1 MKSIKMNLKPIALT
15 VLFFM
20 ACCSSSMFAQDKL
33 PNLIKK
39 IQPSIVSIITYD
51 KSGEPLS
58 SGSGFFIN
66 SSGNII
72 TNCHV
77 MEDAWDA
84 DIKTFEGNTYHVDKV
99 LAHNYNSDIVMLS
112 LKMPD
117 NNKYIKITTEIP
129 EIGSSVFVIG
139 NPRGLE
145 QTVSDGIVSAV
156 RVDPDYGKV
165 VQITAPI
172 SPGSSGSPV
181 MNMKGEVIGVATY
194 QFINGQNLNFAIPCL
209 VIDNLNPVQNFSLA
223 KWQEIKE
230 YNSDEMLA
238 VLLEEGEK
246 YLIDEKYSDALTV
259 FKAVDEQLPD
269 MPEVSYLIGYCYQN
283 MKEYDE
289 AFDAYKQAISLNE
302 KYEYAYYGMAEL
314 YYNKK
319 KYKKV
324 IANCDKS
331 VFYNDQYA
339 DAFILRADAKEK
351 LGDTDGA
358 SLDKIKA
365 NNINAKVR
373 LIKEAKLKRSKF
385 AKLEKDY
392 SIRLGLT
399 IKLRLTKSKFVNS
412 IKK

>member
-1 MKSIKMNLKPIALT
+1 MNLKPISLAVLVFLLT
-15 VLFFM
+15 
-20 ACCSSSMFAQDKL
+20 CSFSSFAQDKL

-51 KSGEPLS
+51 KNGDPLS

-66 SSGNII
+66 SDGNII

-84 DIKTFEGNTYHVDKV
+84 EIKTFEGNTYHVDKV

-117 NNKYIKITTEIP
+117 NNKYIKITTDIP

-156 RVDPDYGKV
+156 RVDPNYGRV

-194 QFINGQNLNFAIPCL
+194 QFINGQNLNFAIPCQ

-230 YNSDEMLA
+230 YGPDEMLA

-246 YLIDEKYSDALTV
+246 YLIEEKYADALKV
-259 FKAVDEQLPD
+259 FMAVDEQLPD
-269 MPEVSYLIGYCYQN
+269 MPEVSYLLGYCYQQ
-283 MKEYDE
+283 MDRIDE
-289 AFDAYKQAISLNE
+289 AFGSYKEALKLNE

-324 IANCDKS
+324 VANCDKS
-331 VFYNDQYA
+331 LFYNEQYA
-339 DAFILRADAKEK
+339 DAFILRSNAKEK

-358 SLDKIKA
+358 NLDKIKA
-365 NNINAKVR
+365 NNINAKIR
-373 LIKEAKLKRSKF
+373 LNKEAKLKRSKF
-385 AKLEKDY
+385 AKLESNYYKK
-392 SIRLGLT
+392 LGLT
-399 IKLRLTKSKFVNS
+399 MKLRLTKSKFVNS
-412 IKK
+412 VKK

>member
-1 MKSIKMNLKPIALT
+1 MSLRPTCITILFCVVCSLST
-15 VLFFM
+15 V
-20 ACCSSSMFAQDKL
+20 AQDKL
-33 PNLIKK
+33 PKLIKK
-39 IQPSIVSIITYD
+39 IQPSVVSIITYD
-51 KSGEPLS
+51 KDGDPLS

-66 SSGNII
+66 NSGNII

-77 MEDAWDA
+77 MEDAWSA
-84 DIKTFEGNTYHVDKV
+84 DIKTFEGNTYKVDKV

-117 NNKYIKITTEIP
+117 NNKFINITTDIP
-129 EIGSSVFVIG
+129 EIGAKVFVIG

-156 RVDPDYGKV
+156 RIDPDYGRV

-209 VIDNLNPVQNFSLA
+209 IIDNLNPVQNFELA

-230 YNSDEMLA
+230 YSSDEMLA

-246 YLIDEKYSDALTV
+246 YLIEEKYQDALKV
-259 FKAVDEQLPD
+259 FIAVNEQLPD
-269 MPEVSYLIGYCYQN
+269 LPEVSYLLGYCYQQ
-283 MKEYDE
+283 MEKFDE
-289 AFDAYKQAISLNE
+289 AFDSYKNALKLND
-302 KYEYAYYGMAEL
+302 KYEYAYYGLAEL

-324 IANCDKS
+324 VSYCDKS
-331 VFYNDQYA
+331 LYYNDEYA
-339 DAFILRADAKEK
+339 DAFLLRANAKEK
-351 LGDTDGA
+351 LGDEAGA
-358 SLDKIKA
+358 AEDKIMATNIQVKDKLINAANLKRNSFKSVKNNYFPKLGLKLKMMFTKSGFMDKIK
-365 NNINAKVR
+365 NNR
-373 LIKEAKLKRSKF
+373 
-385 AKLEKDY
+385 
-392 SIRLGLT
+392 
-399 IKLRLTKSKFVNS
+399 
-412 IKK
+412 

>member
-1 MKSIKMNLKPIALT
+1 MSLRPTCITILIF
-15 VLFFM
+15 VV
-20 ACCSSSMFAQDKL
+20 CSLSSVAQDKL
-33 PNLIKK
+33 PKLIKK

-51 KSGEPLS
+51 KKGEPLA

-77 MEDAWDA
+77 MEDAWSA
-84 DIKTFEGNTYHVDKV
+84 EIKTFEGNSYKVDKV

-117 NNKYIKITTEIP
+117 NNKFIKITTDVP
-129 EIGSSVFVIG
+129 EIGSGVFVIG
-139 NPRGLE
+139 NPRGLD

-165 VQITAPI
+165 IQITAPI

-194 QFINGQNLNFAIPCL
+194 QFINGQNLNFAIPCQ
-209 VIDNLNPVQNFSLA
+209 VIQDLKPVQRFDLA

-246 YLIDEKYSDALTV
+246 YLIDQKYSDALSV
-259 FKAVDEQLPD
+259 FMAVDDQLPD
-269 MPEVSYLIGYCYQN
+269 MPEVSYLLGYCYQN
-283 MKEYDE
+283 MNKYDE
-289 AFDAYKQAISLNE
+289 AFDSYKYALKLNE

-314 YYNKK
+314 YFTKK

-324 IANCDKS
+324 VAYCDKS
-331 VFYNDQYA
+331 LYYNDEYA
-339 DAFILRADAKEK
+339 DAFILRANAKEK
-351 LGDTDGA
+351 LGDKDGA
-358 SLDKIKA
+358 NQDNIKA
-365 NNINAKVR
+365 NNINAKIR
-373 LIKEAKLKRSKF
+373 LLNAVKLKKSKVIN
-385 AKLEKDY
+385 LEKNY
-392 SIRLGLT
+392 SIRLGL
-399 IKLRLTKSKFVNS
+399 KLKMMLTKSKFINS

>member
-1 MKSIKMNLKPIALT
+1 MKKIGF
-15 VLFFM
+15 VLLICLISC
-20 ACCSSSMFAQDKL
+20 ASSCYAQDKL

-51 KSGEPLS
+51 KNGDPLS

-66 SSGNII
+66 SDGNII

-77 MEDAWDA
+77 MEDAWSA
-84 DIKTFEGNTYHVDKV
+84 DIKTFEGKTYKVDKV

-117 NNKYIKITTEIP
+117 NNKYIKITTNIP
-129 EIGSSVFVIG
+129 DIGSSVFVIG

-156 RVDPDYGKV
+156 RVDPDYGRV

-194 QFINGQNLNFAIPCL
+194 QFINGQNLNFAIPCQ

-246 YLIDEKYSDALTV
+246 YLIEEKYSDALKV
-259 FKAVDEQLPD
+259 FMAVDEQLPD
-269 MPEVSYLIGYCYQN
+269 MPEVSYLLGYCYQQ
-283 MKEYDE
+283 MERIDE
-289 AFDAYKQAISLNE
+289 AFSSYKNALKLNE

-314 YYNKK
+314 YYYKK

-324 IANCDKS
+324 LSYCDKS
-331 VFYNDQYA
+331 LYYNDEYA
-339 DAFILRADAKEK
+339 DAYVLRAKAKDK
-351 LGDTDGA
+351 LGDQIGA
-358 SLDKIKA
+358 KSDETLA
-365 NNINAKVR
+365 NNIKAKNR
-373 LIKEAKLKRSKF
+373 LIDGGDLIRSSFVKVDNDHYF
-385 AKLEKDY
+385 
-392 SIRLGLT
+392 RLGLT
-399 IKLRLTKSKFVNS
+399 LKMTFSKSGFKDKFKNYR
-412 IKK
+412 